1 MIFFFPFVLAFVAKL
16 VLREEVLLENV
27 DTSPKSERE
36 NPSSSFHGGSFD
48 VDVGQEFCANDVYN
62 RGMYMIENV

>member
-1 MIFFFPFVLAFVAKL
+1 MAKL

-36 NPSSSFHGGSFD
+36 NPSSSSFHGGGFD
-48 VDVGQEFCANDVYN
+48 VDVGQEFCADDVYN